1 MATGLGHKDNIT
13 TEINGITLELH
24 EGNIAL
30 LGTDAI
36 VNAANEHLI
45 LGSGVAAAIQEK
57 GGETIQEECYEIGH
71 CEVGSAV
78 MTSGGRLKA
87 KHVIH
92 AVGPLYGEG
101 DEHNKLRSAVHS
113 AFMLAEENKLTSIAL
128 PAIGTGNFHFPLD
141 ECAKIMLSE
150 IKSLAESGTLKS
162 VKHIIICLHT
172 DKDLAAFEKVL
183 HTIV

>member
-1 MATGLGHKDNIT
+1 MAIGLGHKDNIT
-13 TEINGITLELH
+13 TKINGIALELH

-45 LGSGVAAAIQEK
+45 LGSGVAGAIQEK

-78 MTSGGRLKA
+78 MTTGGRLKA

-101 DEHNKLRSAVHS
+101 DEHNKLRSAIRS
-113 AFMLAEENKLTSIAL
+113 AIILAEENKLTSIAL

-141 ECAKIMLSE
+141 ECAKIMISE
-150 IKSLAESGTLKS
+150 IKSLAEAGSLKS
-162 VKHIIICLHT
+162 INHVIVCLHT
-172 DKDLAAFEKVL
+172 EKDLDVFENVL
-183 HTIV
+183 NTLV